1 MRLNPHSQVVDDY
14 EFFEIMPDYAKN
26 IVIGFSRLEG
36 RTVGVVGNQPN
47 SLAGCLDIDAS
58 VKGARFVRFCDA
70 FNIPLVTFVDVPGFL
85 PGTNQGMSMLRCFG
99 GSVCALSVC
108 FRARRNHPARREIAV
123 CVC

>member
-85 PGTNQGMSMLRCFG
+85 PGTNQGVCMLHGFG
-99 GSVCALSVC
+99 CSFCALTVC
-108 FRARRNHPARREIAV
+108 PRARRDHPARREVAI